1 MRHSSVIRSSAIL
14 SAALCALLAQPASA
28 AVIGVVAP
36 TSGPY
41 ARLGEQIQHGASAA
55 VGDGNQIVVVP
66 ETCEPGSGKQVAEQ
80 LKTQGVSI
88 AIGFL
93 CVETLTDALPLLKRT
108 GIPAITVSVRSR
120 ILSEDAQRQGWS
132 FFRLAPAEGQ
142 EAAAL
147 SDIILGRWQNQ
158 PIALIDD
165 GTIYARDLI
174 AAVRSR
180 IEAGGIKPVFVDT
193 FRPGQEQQLS
203 LVRRLA
209 KAGATR
215 VIVGGDRTDI
225 AVMARDA
232 EKDGAKLTFVG
243 GDVMRAANRP
253 VSLPEGVMAVALP
266 DFSKEVDAD
275 GAVSILRVAGVDP
288 DGYTLPA
295 YAAVQVAEQALNAAQ
310 THALSLTDALR
321 QETVQSAIGPVAFQS
336 NGELKQNLFT
346 LQTWRQNGWS
356 MEQTPTE

>member
-1 MRHSSVIRSSAIL
+1 MRQFFHSCSALLLL
-14 SAALCALLAQPASA
+14 SASVLASQPVCA

-36 TSGPY
+36 VSGPY
-41 ARLGEQIQHGASAA
+41 ARLGDQIQHGVGAA
-55 VGDGNQIVVVP
+55 IGESNQIVTIP
-66 ETCEPGSGKQVAEQ
+66 ENCEPGSGKQIAER
-80 LKTQGVSI
+80 LKAEGVSI

-93 CVETLTDALPLLKRT
+93 CVETLTDALPALKES
-108 GIPAITVSVRSR
+108 GIAAITVSVRSR
-120 ILSEDAQRQGWS
+120 ILSEDAERKGWP

-142 EAAAL
+142 EASAMAEV
-147 SDIILGRWQNQ
+147 ILTRWQNQ

-193 FRPGQEQQLS
+193 FRPGQEQQLA

-225 AVMARDA
+225 AIMARDA
-232 EKDGAKLTFVG
+232 EKENAKLTFVG

-253 VSLPEGVMAVALP
+253 MALPDGVMAVALP
-266 DFSKEVDAD
+266 DFSKEVEAD
-275 GAVSILRVAGVDP
+275 SAVSILRVAGVDP
-288 DGYTLPA
+288 DGYALPA
-295 YAAVQVAEQALNAAQ
+295 FAAVQIAEQALVATRSA
-310 THALSLTDALR
+310 TETLADVLR
-321 QETVQSAIGPVAFQS
+321 RDTVSTVIGTVDFQQ

-346 LQTWRQNGWS
+346 LQRWQQNGWTIVQPS
-356 MEQTPTE
+356 AE